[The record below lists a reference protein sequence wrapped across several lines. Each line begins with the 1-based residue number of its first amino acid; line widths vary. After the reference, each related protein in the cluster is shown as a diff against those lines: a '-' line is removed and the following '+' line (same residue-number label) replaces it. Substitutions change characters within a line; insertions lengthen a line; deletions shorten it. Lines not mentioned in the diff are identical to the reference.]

1 MIGLGWVSALIF
13 HKSKVAL
20 EKKLHLIVDKK
31 LGAVWISLNCV
42 KNLRIEVTHFAVK
55 RSKRKR

>member
-20 EKKLHLIVDKK
+20 EKKLHLIVDEK

-55 RSKRKR
+55 R